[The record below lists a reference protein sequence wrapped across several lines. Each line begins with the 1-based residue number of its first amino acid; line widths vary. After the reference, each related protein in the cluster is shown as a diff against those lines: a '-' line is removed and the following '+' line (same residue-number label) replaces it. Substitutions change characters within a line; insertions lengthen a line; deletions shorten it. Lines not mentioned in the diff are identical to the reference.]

1 MIIWSWFLVH
11 LCNMTHIQEFFSFFQ
26 NFLFFCCYWGKR
38 PKNGLKW
45 QKILSIALH
54 ISGTI
59 HHMIFMYGTHG
70 NFCRCFCV
78 FVFCHFFKILIFQ
91 VVRGVNGWKRVQN
104 DKNFCH
110 LSNTCKMILSPGF
123 FLFFQNFYFL
133 GLLVW

>member
-70 NFCRCFCV
+70 NFSRCFCLFV
-78 FVFCHFFKILIFQ
+78 CLFVFSFF
-91 VVRGVNGWKRVQN
+91 QN
-104 DKNFCH
+104 FNFSGCQGGQWVKEGPKWQKL
-110 LSNTCKMILSPGF
+110 LSFIKHMGKMIVSPGF
-123 FLFFQNFYFL
+123 FPSFQNFIF
-133 GLLVW
+133 